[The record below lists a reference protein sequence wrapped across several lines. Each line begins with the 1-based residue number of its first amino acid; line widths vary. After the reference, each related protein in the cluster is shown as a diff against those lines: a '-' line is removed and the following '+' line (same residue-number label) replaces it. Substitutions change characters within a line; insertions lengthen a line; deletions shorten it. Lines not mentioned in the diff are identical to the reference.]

1 MVNERIPLSKTLI
14 DLRIK
19 ELELEEKARVISELK
34 ARQDE
39 ASIRELAEKLADDSW
54 HLRELAVRGLSEIG
68 RAVEHPVIDMLPG
81 SLWFTRACAAQVLGN
96 IKSKAGIPAL
106 IGLLD
111 DCNATVKDCARKA
124 LVQICSAGGTVWVAR
139 AAFSAGPDAVTTI
152 QGVLEKSRRELA
164 DSFFSMTRDSELMK
178 APPDKVEK
186 MAEEMYEK
194 SESPDLVWEELTS
207 NGNQKAGPAGE
218 TAAAGGPEEAADTH
232 KEEGGGEAGE
242 HRGL

>member
-1 MVNERIPLSKTLI
+1 MVDERIPLSKTLI

-34 ARQDE
+34 SRQDE
-39 ASIRELAEKLADDSW
+39 ASIRALAEKMADDSW

-68 RAVEHPVIDMLPG
+68 RAVEGPVIDILPG
-81 SLWFTRACAAQVLGN
+81 SLWFTRACAAEVLGN
-96 IKSKAGIPAL
+96 IRSRAGIAAL

-111 DCNATVKDCARKA
+111 DCNATVRDSARKA
-124 LVQICSAGGTVWVAR
+124 LVKICAGGDTVWVAR
-139 AAFSAGPDAVTTI
+139 AAVATGQDAVASI
-152 QGVLEKSRRELA
+152 QAVLEKSRRELA

-186 MAEEMYEK
+186 MAEEMYQK

-207 NGNQKAGPAGE
+207 KEDQK
-218 TAAAGGPEEAADTH
+218 TGPESRAEAERDTG